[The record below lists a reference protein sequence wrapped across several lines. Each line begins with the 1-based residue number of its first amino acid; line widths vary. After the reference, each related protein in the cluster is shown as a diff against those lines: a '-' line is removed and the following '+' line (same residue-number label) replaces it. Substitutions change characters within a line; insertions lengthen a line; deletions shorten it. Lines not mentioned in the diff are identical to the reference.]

1 LTGLTPVAF
10 SRLLAEVTTADQR
23 DRTRRASRA
32 GRQRKAGAGRK
43 SALPL
48 ADQLL
53 MLLIYYRTH
62 VPHTFLGFLFGL
74 DDSNVSRS
82 NRRLEPL
89 LAGIFRTPE
98 RKIELGRDEVRELF
112 FDSTERPT
120 ARPVRGQKRFYSGKK
135 KRHTLKT
142 QVVVA
147 RVRKRPGRGRQRRRV
162 RIVAVSATF
171 PGSTH
176 DKKVF
181 DRGAVVIPAG
191 AEGHGDTAYIGT
203 GLKTPRRKPRNGA
216 LTPRQRA
223 GNRRVGRKRV
233 VVEHGIGTLKVWRAA
248 AERWR
253 NPRPRHTLMM
263 KNVAGLHN
271 RMFADGRT
279 RGEHL
284 GVPRT
289 QRQHQLFRSESSG
302 H

>member
-10 SRLLAEVTTADQR
+10 ERLLAEVAAADHAA
-23 DRTRRASRA
+23 RTRRGDRA
-32 GRQRKAGAGRK
+32 GRRRKAGAGRK
-43 SALPL
+43 AALTL

-53 MLLIYYRTH
+53 MLLIYYRTY

-89 LAGIFRTPE
+89 LAGIFRIPE
-98 RKIELGRDEVRELF
+98 RKVELTHEEIRELF

-142 QVVVA
+142 QVVVV
-147 RVRKRPGRGRQRRRV
+147 RVRKKPGRGHRRRRV
-162 RIVAVSATF
+162 RIAAISPTF

-176 DKKVF
+176 DKKVY
-181 DRGAVVIPAG
+181 DRTGVVIPPG
-191 AEGHGDTAYIGT
+191 VKGCGDTAYIGT
-203 GLKTPRRKPRNGA
+203 GLKTPRRKPRNGE
-216 LTPRQRA
+216 LTPRQKA
-223 GNRRVGRKRV
+223 GNRRVSKRRIA
-233 VVEHGIGTLKVWRAA
+233 VEHGIGKMKVWRVS

-253 NPRPRHTLMM
+253 NPRRRHTLMM

-271 RMFADGRT
+271 RMFA
-279 RGEHL
+279 E
-284 GVPRT
+284 
-289 QRQHQLFRSESSG
+289 
-302 H
+302 

>member
-1 LTGLTPVAF
+1 MPHADRLLQTPATFRRLTGLTPVAF
-10 SRLLAEVTTADQR
+10 HRLLAEVTTADR
-23 DRTRRASRA
+23 PDRTRRASRS

-43 SALPL
+43 PTLPL

-53 MLLIYYRTH
+53 LLLIYYRTY
-62 VPHTFLGFLFGL
+62 VPHAFLGFLFGL

-89 LAGIFRTPE
+89 LAGIFRIPE
-98 RKIELGRDEVRELF
+98 RKVELAPEEIRELF

-142 QVVVA
+142 QVVVT
-147 RVRKRPGRGRQRRRV
+147 RVRKRPGVARQRRRV
-162 RIVAVSATF
+162 RIAAVSPTF

-181 DRGAVVIPAG
+181 DRTGVVIPPG
-191 AEGHGDTAYIGT
+191 VTGYGDTAYLGT
-203 GLKTPRRKPRNGA
+203 GLKTPRRKPRGGA
-216 LTPRQRA
+216 LTPRQKA
-223 GNRRVGRKRV
+223 GNRRVSRKRI
-233 VVEHGIGTLKVWRAA
+233 VVEHGIGKMKVWRAA

-253 NPRPRHTLMM
+253 NPRRRHTLMM

-271 RMFADGRT
+271 RMFA
-279 RGEHL
+279 E
-284 GVPRT
+284 
-289 QRQHQLFRSESSG
+289 
-302 H
+302 